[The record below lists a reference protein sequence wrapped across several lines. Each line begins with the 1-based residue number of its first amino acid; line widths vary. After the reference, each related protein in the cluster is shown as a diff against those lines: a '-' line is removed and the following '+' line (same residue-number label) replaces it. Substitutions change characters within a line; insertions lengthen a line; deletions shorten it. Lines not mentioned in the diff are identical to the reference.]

1 MSSNDGGIGV
11 GLNSQLSTK
20 ELLPNTNNHDN
31 DNDNGKKKKRKKS
44 KNNRR
49 PANNSGEHSNSDAG
63 FYQAGLAGAG
73 SISAADVLIKSVQQ
87 KVNHLAATDL
97 ALSTNV
103 DVAPAAVVAAATA
116 TEPSKIGFLS
126 MFYFSTINEKIWMIV
141 GLFWAAIAG
150 LAMPAWLLLLS
161 TSLETFND
169 IGSIV
174 AAGGDISIL
183 QKEMQKLIYSFAI
196 VGFVTLISGTC
207 YVAIWS
213 YTGEAQTLRIRKA
226 FVKSALRQ
234 EAAWFDTRPG
244 GGDPQELPVLA
255 ANGLSRIQT
264 SIGRAVADTFSNLLS
279 AIGCLMVSLGLD
291 PPLALFMLCVLPLI
305 AIVIGIVSCYMR
317 RSSGKALAE
326 FASAGAFASEVL
338 TGIKTIASLRA
349 ENWAV
354 QHYTEYAI
362 EAQKYS
368 IRSQI
373 LSKLASGLMGL
384 FFYITYTFAFV
395 FGTEQ
400 AASRVEV
407 EQSYISPFACM
418 FRETDCGISG
428 SEVMVCIYGVI
439 LTAQFIALM
448 NPGLNSINLGRT
460 AAVDIYGTIHRTP
473 AIDGTGNVKGTK
485 LLGSSNKSHYD
496 GSMEFKN
503 VVFSY
508 PSRPGD
514 LVLANFSL
522 KIKAG
527 TAVALV
533 GPSGSGKSTLSKLLL
548 RLYDPIGGH
557 VMAGGVPLTELNLKW
572 WRSQIGYV
580 AQEPSLF
587 PGSIRDNIAAGKLDG
602 IASNEEV
609 IKAAMAASAHEFI
622 TDLPDGYDTFYSGSS
637 IQLSG
642 GQIQRIA
649 IARAMIRNPVILLL
663 DEVRTSL
670 FVSNEDFGIWIPC
683 FLFFCSTELTKNISI
698 IL

>member
-1 MSSNDGGIGV
+1 MRTQRERQEKITAADIKSYLFHISLVCFFIMSSNDGV

-20 ELLPNTNNHDN
+20 ELLPNNHGN
-31 DNDNGKKKKRKKS
+31 GNGNGKKKKRRKKN
-44 KNNRR
+44 KNRR
-49 PANNSGEHSNSDAG
+49 HTNISGEYSDAG

-73 SISAADVLIKSVQQ
+73 SISATDILVNSIQQ
-87 KVNHLAATDL
+87 RVNHLAATDL
-97 ALSTNV
+97 ALSSTGEGNNYDGSTDYYPNV
-103 DVAPAAVVAAATA
+103 DVAPVVGATTTAAATA
-116 TEPSKIGFLS
+116 TEPRKIGFLS
-126 MFYFSTINEKIWMIV
+126 MFYFSTLNEKILMIV
-141 GLFWAAIAG
+141 GLFSAAIAG
-150 LAMPAWLLLLS
+150 LAMPVWLLLLAK
-161 TSLETFND
+161 SLETFND
-169 IGSIV
+169 IGTIV

-183 QKEMQKLIYSFAI
+183 QDEMNKLIYSFAI
-196 VGFVTLISGTC
+196 VGAVTLVSGTC

-213 YTGEAQTLRIRKA
+213 YTGETQTLRIQKA
-226 FVKSALRQ
+226 FVTSALRQ
-234 EAAWFDTRPG
+234 EAAWYDTHHH
-244 GGDPQELPVLA
+244 DPQELPVLA

-264 SIGRAVADTFSNLLS
+264 SLGRAVADTFSNLLS

-291 PPLALFMLCVLPLI
+291 PPLALFMLCVLPII
-305 AIVIGIVSCYMR
+305 AIIIGIVSCYMR
-317 RSSGKALAE
+317 RSSGKALSE

-354 QHYTEYAI
+354 EQYTEYATQ
-362 EAQKYS
+362 AQKYS
-368 IRSQI
+368 IQSQI

-384 FFYITYTFAFV
+384 LFYITYTFAFV

-400 AASRVEV
+400 AASRVEI
-407 EQSYISPFACM
+407 EQTYLNPFACM

-448 NPGLNSINLGRT
+448 NPGINAINLGRT

-473 AIDGTGNVKGTK
+473 AIDGTDNVKGTK
-485 LLGSSNKSHYD
+485 LLGNSKNNNHNDGSTEFKNVVFYD

-514 LVLANFSL
+514 LIFANFSL

-602 IASNEEV
+602 IATNEEV
-609 IKAAMAASAHEFI
+609 IEAAMAASAHEFI
-622 TDLPDGYDTFYSGSS
+622 TDLPDGYVVKPSNVGSS
-637 IQLSG
+637 VQ
-642 GQIQRIA
+642 
-649 IARAMIRNPVILLL
+649 
-663 DEVRTSL
+663 
-670 FVSNEDFGIWIPC
+670 
-683 FLFFCSTELTKNISI
+683 K
-698 IL
+698 

>member
-1 MSSNDGGIGV
+1 MSSNDGIGV

-20 ELLPNTNNHDN
+20 ELLPNNHDN
-31 DNDNGKKKKRKKS
+31 DNDNGNGNGNGNGKKKKRKKS
-44 KNNRR
+44 KNTRR
-49 PANNSGEHSNSDAG
+49 HTNNGGEHSSTG

-73 SISAADVLIKSVQQ
+73 SISASDILINSVQQ
-87 KVNHLAATDL
+87 KVHRLAATDL
-97 ALSTNV
+97 ALSSAGGEGTNYDGTDYSNV
-103 DVAPAAVVAAATA
+103 DVAPAVVAGA
-116 TEPSKIGFLS
+116 EPLKIGFLS
-126 MFYFSTINEKIWMIV
+126 MFNFSTFNEKIWMIV
-141 GLFWAAIAG
+141 GIFSAAVAG
-150 LAMPAWLLLLS
+150 MAMPVWLLLLS
-161 TSLETFND
+161 KSLETFND
-169 IGSIV
+169 IGTIV

-183 QKEMQKLIYSFAI
+183 QKEMNKLIYSFAI

-305 AIVIGIVSCYMR
+305 AIIIGIVSCYMR
-317 RSSGKALAE
+317 RSSGKALSG

-354 QHYTEYAI
+354 QQYTEYAI

-384 FFYITYTFAFV
+384 LFYITYTFAFV

-400 AASRVEV
+400 AASRAEV
-407 EQSYISPFACM
+407 EQSYLNPFACM
-418 FRETDCGISG
+418 FRTTDCGISG

-448 NPGLNSINLGRT
+448 NPGLNAINLGRT

-473 AIDGTGNVKGTK
+473 AIDGTDNLKGTK
-485 LLGSSNKSHYD
+485 LLGGGSKKNNNYD

-514 LVLANFSL
+514 LIFANFSS

-587 PGSIRDNIAAGKLDG
+587 PGSIRDNIAAGKVDG
-602 IASNEEV
+602 ITSNEEV
-609 IKAAMAASAHEFI
+609 IQAAMAASAHEFI

-642 GQIQRIA
+642 GQIQRI
-649 IARAMIRNPVILLL
+649 
-663 DEVRTSL
+663 
-670 FVSNEDFGIWIPC
+670 G
-683 FLFFCSTELTKNISI
+683 
-698 IL
+698 